1 MSFTEI
7 PHFNYRWRKTKN
19 VFFSTLCAGSCLL
32 AVSVLLLLLSY
43 VVFRGFGAINL
54 DFFTQMPSP
63 VGEPGGGVANSLVG
77 SLILISIASLMGIP
91 IGVFTG
97 LFLAEYGNN
106 SYARVIRFLTDVLNG
121 LPSIVMGLFAYALL
135 VIPMK
140 SFSGLAGGVALCV
153 LMIPVIVRT
162 TEEVVKLVPNSL
174 REAALALGV
183 RRWRMIVSVVL
194 ATAKP
199 GIVTAIIL
207 SIARIAGETAP
218 LLFTSFGNQFW
229 QTNIFEPVAAL
240 PLQIFTY
247 AISPFEDWQAK
258 AWAGALVLV
267 GFCLLINVSARLI
280 LHSRFKKVG
289 KR

>member
-1 MSFTEI
+1 MALAEI
-7 PHFNYRWRKTKN
+7 QNFHYRRRKAKN
-19 VFFSTLCAGSCLL
+19 MIFASLCVLSCVL
-32 AVSVLLLLLSY
+32 AISVLALLLGY
-43 VVFRGFGAINL
+43 VVFRGASAINL
-54 DFFTQMPSP
+54 DFFTQMPTP

-77 SLILISIASLMGIP
+77 SLILIGIASVIGIP

-97 LFLAEYGNN
+97 LYLGEYENN
-106 SYARVIRFLTDVLNG
+106 KFAQTIRFLTDVLNG

-140 SFSGLAGGVALCV
+140 GFSGLAGGVALSV

-162 TEEVVKLVPNSL
+162 TEEVVKLVPHSL
-174 REAALALGV
+174 REAALALGM
-183 RRWRMIVSVVL
+183 RRWRVVL
-194 ATAKP
+194 NVVLSTAKP
-199 GIVTAIIL
+199 GIVTAVIL

-229 QTNIFEPVAAL
+229 QTNIMEPVAAL

-267 GFCLLINVSARLI
+267 GFCLVINVSARWIVQTRL
-280 LHSRFKKVG
+280 R
-289 KR
+289 R